1 MNAAAT
7 VALFV
12 GLVAGVAFLVLYS
25 AKVPGWWREVH
36 RAHVVTFVGV
46 IVAFFLL
53 YVLRAVVPPG
63 PFQWIR
69 LVLLWALS
77 LAVVWRLVL
86 FLAGLRRE
94 RARRRG

>member
-12 GLVAGVAFLVLYS
+12 GLVAGVIFLVLYS
-25 AKVPGWWREVH
+25 AMVPGWWREVH

-53 YVLRAVVPPG
+53 YVLRSIVPPG

-69 LVLLWALS
+69 LVLLWCLS
-77 LAVVWRLVL
+77 LAVVWRLAL
-86 FLAGLRRE
+86 FVSGLWRGRT
-94 RARRRG
+94 RRRG

>member
-1 MNAAAT
+1 MNTAAT

-36 RAHVVTFVGV
+36 RVHVVTFVSV

-53 YVLRAVVPPG
+53 YVLRSIVPPG

-69 LVLLWALS
+69 LVLLWMLS
-77 LAVVWRLVL
+77 LAVVWRLAL
-86 FLAGLRRE
+86 FLAGLWFGRSHRR
-94 RARRRG
+94 